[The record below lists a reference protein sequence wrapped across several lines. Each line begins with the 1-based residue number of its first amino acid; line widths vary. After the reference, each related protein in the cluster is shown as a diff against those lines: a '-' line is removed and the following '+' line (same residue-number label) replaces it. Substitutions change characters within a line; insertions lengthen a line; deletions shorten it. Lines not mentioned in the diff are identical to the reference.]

1 MGGGNVSQDQTSIIC
16 IDLKSFY
23 ASVECVER
31 GLDPFKA
38 NLVVADPTRSKSTI
52 CLAITPAMKSLGIK
66 NRCRIHEIPD
76 CVKYITAMP
85 RMQLY
90 MDYSAK
96 IYGIYLRYVSKED
109 IHVYS
114 VDECFID
121 VTNYLQ
127 LYHLTAK
134 EMAVKLMQEVMEET
148 GITATAGVGTNLYL
162 AKIAMDI
169 VAKHVDDHI
178 GILDEFSYREQLW
191 DHKPLSDFWRIGSRT
206 EKKLAGYGIHTM
218 GDIAMASLRSED
230 WLYKMF
236 GIDAELL
243 IDHAWGYETC
253 RMSDIKNYHSE
264 EHSLSNGQVLM
275 RNYSFDEALVI
286 VREMTD
292 NLVLDLFEKGL
303 VTSSLTL
310 WIAYDHRYEHEASK
324 GTVKLERESNSS
336 KKIIDAVEDLYLRI
350 ADRYTGIRRI
360 EVCANRVAPESYV
373 QYSLFDDPKQT
384 DKERHLQ
391 EAVWSGGP
399 TASGAYPTANHT
411 IAVDASN
418 PFVPIGTKVV
428 MNGVE
433 YTVEDTGAFA
443 RYGVQF
449 DVYYDNHAAASAHGH
464 QTWEAYIA
472 DDNGSQEVTVTSTS
486 TKKILYVTLTN
497 GSFDAVARAN
507 LNAEQLIIYNA
518 LNTTYGNR
526 NYLWDVNNVTSGS
539 GGNGMSYEIPP
550 EALQDEEFA
559 RMIREAE
566 KYLGVPYVWGGY
578 SPSGFDCSGF
588 VSYVINHCGNGW
600 NYGRLTADGLRGVCT
615 YVSPQEAKPGDL
627 IFFQGTYNTSGAS
640 HVGIYVGNNMMIHC
654 GDPIHYSSISTSYWQ
669 QHFMC
674 FGRLP

>member
-1 MGGGNVSQDQTSIIC
+1 MTVKMGYMLQKEERRMGGGNVSQDQTSIIC

-31 GLDPFKA
+31 GLNPFKT

-134 EMAVKLMQEVMEET
+134 EMAVKLMQAVMEET

-275 RNYSFDEALVI
+275 RNYSFEEALVI

-292 NLVLDLFEKGL
+292 NLALDLFEKGL

-310 WIAYDHRYEHEASK
+310 WIAYDHRYEHEAYQAYENLVK
-324 GTVKLERESNSS
+324 ETVDYESLEVTHHDDMRQVDEIVNLIVETVMC
-336 KKIIDAVEDLYLRI
+336 KNDKILI
-350 ADRYTGIRRI
+350 
-360 EVCANRVAPESYV
+360 
-373 QYSLFDDPKQT
+373 
-384 DKERHLQ
+384 
-391 EAVWSGGP
+391 
-399 TASGAYPTANHT
+399 
-411 IAVDASN
+411 ASN
-418 PFVPIGTKVV
+418 WYPAALVKKKFLMLTYSHIEYVLHCMSGNTSKVKNIKKYLLAALFNAPST
-428 MNGVE
+428 MNG
-433 YTVEDTGAFA
+433 
-443 RYGVQF
+443 
-449 DVYYDNHAAASAHGH
+449 YYQAEVNH
-464 QTWEAYIA
+464 
-472 DDNGSQEVTVTSTS
+472 D
-486 TKKILYVTLTN
+486 
-497 GSFDAVARAN
+497 
-507 LNAEQLIIYNA
+507 
-518 LNTTYGNR
+518 
-526 NYLWDVNNVTSGS
+526 
-539 GGNGMSYEIPP
+539 M
-550 EALQDEEFA
+550 QD
-559 RMIREAE
+559 
-566 KYLGVPYVWGGY
+566 W
-578 SPSGFDCSGF
+578 
-588 VSYVINHCGNGW
+588 
-600 NYGRLTADGLRGVCT
+600 
-615 YVSPQEAKPGDL
+615 
-627 IFFQGTYNTSGAS
+627 
-640 HVGIYVGNNMMIHC
+640 
-654 GDPIHYSSISTSYWQ
+654 
-669 QHFMC
+669 
-674 FGRLP
+674 

>member
-1 MGGGNVSQDQTSIIC
+1 MTVKMGYMLQKEERRIGGGNVSQDQTSIIC

-31 GLDPFKA
+31 GLNPFKT

-292 NLVLDLFEKGL
+292 NLVLDLFEKG
-303 VTSSLTL
+303 
-310 WIAYDHRYEHEASK
+310 
-324 GTVKLERESNSS
+324 SNSS
-336 KKIIDAVEDLYLRI
+336 KKIMDAVEDLYLRI

-391 EAVWSGGP
+391 EAVL
-399 TASGAYPTANHT
+399 N
-411 IAVDASN
+411 V
-418 PFVPIGTKVV
+418 KQ
-428 MNGVE
+428 
-433 YTVEDTGAFA
+433 
-443 RYGVQF
+443 RYGKNAIMRGSNLLECSTYRERNEQVG
-449 DVYYDNHAAASAHGH
+449 GH
-464 QTWEAYIA
+464 
-472 DDNGSQEVTVTSTS
+472 
-486 TKKILYVTLTN
+486 
-497 GSFDAVARAN
+497 RA
-507 LNAEQLIIYNA
+507 
-518 LNTTYGNR
+518 
-526 NYLWDVNNVTSGS
+526 
-539 GGNGMSYEIPP
+539 
-550 EALQDEEFA
+550 
-559 RMIREAE
+559 
-566 KYLGVPYVWGGY
+566 
-578 SPSGFDCSGF
+578 
-588 VSYVINHCGNGW
+588 
-600 NYGRLTADGLRGVCT
+600 
-615 YVSPQEAKPGDL
+615 
-627 IFFQGTYNTSGAS
+627 
-640 HVGIYVGNNMMIHC
+640 
-654 GDPIHYSSISTSYWQ
+654 
-669 QHFMC
+669 
-674 FGRLP
+674 